1 MEAEPSSSGEPS
13 SSPPEAPN
21 PDGLTEDQQT
31 RLRQY
36 RMWVTLGMMV
46 LCNAIFLG
54 GMWISGVKIDKLIR
68 FPDVFNAA
76 QDICLRFTWHQVE
89 GDQQPVRLCAEWIN
103 LADPTGE
110 THTFQKDTEVIKGG
124 DGRLY
129 YEYGSRVDYRVV
141 VFGASVVAIIVFGI
155 VLKRFLIRRYRI
167 RLQQESSSF

>member
-1 MEAEPSSSGEPS
+1 
-13 SSPPEAPN
+13 
-21 PDGLTEDQQT
+21 
-31 RLRQY
+31 
-36 RMWVTLGMMV
+36 MWVTLGMMV

-54 GMWISGVKIDKLIR
+54 GDVDQRGQNRQAEDR

-89 GDQQPVRLCAEWIN
+89 GDQQLVRLCAEWID

-129 YEYGSRVDYRVV
+129 YEYGSRVDYLWRCS
-141 VFGASVVAIIVFGI
+141 A
-155 VLKRFLIRRYRI
+155 RRSWPSSC
-167 RLQQESSSF
+167 LESS

>member
-1 MEAEPSSSGEPS
+1 
-13 SSPPEAPN
+13 
-21 PDGLTEDQQT
+21 
-31 RLRQY
+31 
-36 RMWVTLGMMV
+36 MWVTLGMMV